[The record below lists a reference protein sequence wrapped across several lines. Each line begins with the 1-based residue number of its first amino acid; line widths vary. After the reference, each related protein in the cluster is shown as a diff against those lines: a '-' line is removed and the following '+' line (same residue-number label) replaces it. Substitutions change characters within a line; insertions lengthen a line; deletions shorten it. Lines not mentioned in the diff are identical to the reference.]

1 MIVAETR
8 AVDRGRPIVAAC
20 IGAPIG
26 FVGGLIGLGGSEF
39 RLPFLVG
46 LFRYATRAAVPLNL
60 AMSLITV
67 GAGLGAK
74 MARGPLGAESVVGVI
89 AAMIGGG
96 VVGAYIG
103 AASVAHIRESSL
115 RHLVEWLLMIVGV
128 CLICEGVVGW
138 QTGILFQSSAVA
150 LTVAAG
156 LGAIFGVLRSLL
168 GIAGGE
174 VVIPALVLFFGVNI
188 KLAGTA
194 SQIISLPTVAVGL
207 WRYRR
212 AGLLGEPADW
222 LRTVVPMGLASAV
235 GAIGG
240 AAFVAY
246 VPADALKIALGL
258 ALIGSAF
265 KVFRRVPVRVTPLRP

>member
-1 MIVAETR
+1 MIMAESR
-8 AVDRGRPIVAAC
+8 AVDRGHPIVAAC

-26 FVGGLIGLGGSEF
+26 VVGGLIGLGGSEF

-46 LFRYATRAAVPLNL
+46 IFKYATRAAVPLNL

-67 GAGLGAK
+67 GAGLGTK
-74 MARGPLGAESVVGVI
+74 MARGPLGADSVIGVI

-103 AASVAHIRESSL
+103 AASVAHIKESRL

-128 CLICEGVVGW
+128 CLIGEGVVGW
-138 QTGILFQSSAVA
+138 KAVNLFQSRTVA

-156 LGAIFGVLRSLL
+156 LGAIFGILRSLL

-188 KLAGTA
+188 KLAGTV

-207 WRYRR
+207 WRYHR
-212 AGLLGEPADW
+212 AGLLGAPADW
-222 LRTVVPMGLASAV
+222 LKTVVPMGLASAI

-240 AAFVAY
+240 AASVAY
-246 VPADALKIALGL
+246 VPADALKIALGIL
-258 ALIGSAF
+258 LIGSAF
-265 KVFRRVPVRVTPLRP
+265 KVFR